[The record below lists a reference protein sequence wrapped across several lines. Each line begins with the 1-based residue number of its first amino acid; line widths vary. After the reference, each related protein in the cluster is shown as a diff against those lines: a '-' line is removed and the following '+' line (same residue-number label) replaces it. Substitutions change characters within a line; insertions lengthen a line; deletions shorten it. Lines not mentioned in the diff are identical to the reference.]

1 MNFTRY
7 DPAKCDIWSCGI
19 ILYCML
25 RGKVP
30 FKLAVPED
38 PAFATMVASG
48 SFPWPRDI
56 SKPARDLLSSI
67 VRVNATERPT
77 ADDVL
82 NSEWCRSVVASPLV
96 IPRWEEE
103 GQPQALRL
111 VQDDTFCGPPVAGDA
126 GDTTECAT
134 SFTPSL
140 PVYPNTMASPAA
152 SMVANDTGTGVGS
165 SASVEGVGSVVDV
178 HVIEANIDTDRGAA
192 VAEVSER
199 LRNTRSCGDDS
210 SGEEKQHDG
219 VERAKRGRVVSI
231 VVDGLEGT
239 SHSNDGAPQVK
250 LKGPLKVGSEEE
262 DTESRFEGTAKDAR
276 SVRIMPM

>member
-1 MNFTRY
+1 
-7 DPAKCDIWSCGI
+7 
-19 ILYCML
+19 ML

-38 PAFATMVASG
+38 PAFATMVKSG

-67 VRVNATERPT
+67 VRVNASDRPT
-77 ADDVL
+77 ADDIL
-82 NSEWCRSVVASPLV
+82 NSEWCRRVVASPLV
-96 IPRWEEE
+96 IPRWGE
-103 GQPQALRL
+103 GQPQALRPA
-111 VQDDTFCGPPVAGDA
+111 QDDKLRGSFVVGDA
-126 GDTTECAT
+126 GGTAEGGAT
-134 SFTPSL
+134 SCTPSL

-165 SASVEGVGSVVDV
+165 SANVEVEGSVVDV
-178 HVIEANIDTDRGAA
+178 HVMEANIDTDRGGAA

-219 VERAKRGRVVSI
+219 VERAKQGRGVSI

-239 SHSNDGAPQVK
+239 SHSNEGAPQV
-250 LKGPLKVGSEEE
+250 GSEER
-262 DTESRFEGTAKDAR
+262 DTESRFEGTANNAR
-276 SVRIMPM
+276 YVR